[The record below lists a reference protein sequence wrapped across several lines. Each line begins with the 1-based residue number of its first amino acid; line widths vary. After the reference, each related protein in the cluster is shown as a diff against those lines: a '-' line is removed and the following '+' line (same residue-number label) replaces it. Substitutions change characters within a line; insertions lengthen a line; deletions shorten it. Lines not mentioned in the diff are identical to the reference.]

1 MMNHL
6 SEKGIL
12 RFRVFFIYLIN
23 TLRQFFRWW
32 YPDAFSFTHIHT
44 LYTTIQEIWL
54 SEWWNIFVHR
64 PVQNRNYVATWT
76 SDRYIYISLVEIQKP
91 SCVCIYIYIM
101 YNDEKNFADNYLR
114 CLPVVLGTAFVRR
127 TLQETSV
134 HNELKLQIKVCCLST
149 TFTRQRRPHLNS
161 LPLFLPWLIWV
172 VALNNSIAK
181 KLLKRMKKVH
191 NLWTNSQ
198 TGSRWAS

>member
-134 HNELKLQIKVCCLST
+134 HSELNTQTNVCCLST
-149 TFTRQRRPHLNS
+149 YLYIYIHTYIHV
-161 LPLFLPWLIWV
+161 WLHFFKHTHT
-172 VALNNSIAK
+172 NKNK
-181 KLLKRMKKVH
+181 
-191 NLWTNSQ
+191 NLT
-198 TGSRWAS
+198 